1 MSFYALLVFYATAL
15 VLAAAQDLELPVQT
29 CKHDSPD
36 YSSCLRLAIQEAW
49 PTFVPGLAKFDVPT
63 LDPYFT
69 EQQRTL
75 YENGDIRADIT
86 VRNVN
91 TYGLAKARFLAVRPQ
106 YSDGFFKLEVDI
118 DLPKIFM
125 EGEYSVDGAVGAFK
139 INGDGL
145 FNVSMEDIKTTMS
158 VEGPVANDRWTIE
171 HVYLHPEVGKMKIWF
186 SNMFDGN
193 EELNNTA
200 LKFVNEYWPSLY
212 RAMLPFME
220 KNWDESLSELSNR
233 IFSKVSFSKTFP

>member
-1 MSFYALLVFYATAL
+1 MNSYYNIFFFYNLRNPRIDFNVSHEWHEFRSFFSF
-15 VLAAAQDLELPVQT
+15 P
-29 CKHDSPD
+29 K
-36 YSSCLRLAIQEAW
+36 
-49 PTFVPGLAKFDVPT
+49 GLAKFDVPT

-139 INGDGL
+139 INGDG
-145 FNVSMEDIKTTMS
+145 MQIT
-158 VEGPVANDRWTIE
+158 
-171 HVYLHPEVGKMKIWF
+171 
-186 SNMFDGN
+186 
-193 EELNNTA
+193 
-200 LKFVNEYWPSLY
+200 
-212 RAMLPFME
+212 
-220 KNWDESLSELSNR
+220 
-233 IFSKVSFSKTFP
+233 